1 MMEALPPPSNPLDTH
16 RLRSYELDLNERGA
30 QGATDEPM
38 PPVVSMASPAVGKGG
53 ERAESTPAAPDEAHS
68 RRYRAFA
75 SVDVSVL
82 SLTLGVTAASVA
94 MLILALVLSAGSWIP
109 TCADGCVS
117 LTRAAKS
124 LDLSHLS
131 YSHYFVHF
139 RFVMHA
145 ILLIRC
151 CREEGSGGRD
161 HLPARDADVRRQRD
175 T

>member
-117 LTRAAKS
+117 LTRCKKPR
-124 LDLSHLS
+124 
-131 YSHYFVHF
+131 FVP
-139 RFVMHA
+139 FVMHA

>member
-53 ERAESTPAAPDEAHS
+53 ERAESTPAAPDETHS

-117 LTRAAKS
+117 LTRCKKPRFVPFVILPFFCPFPICHAR
-124 LDLSHLS
+124 
-131 YSHYFVHF
+131 HYF
-139 RFVMHA
+139 
-145 ILLIRC
+145 
-151 CREEGSGGRD
+151 D
-161 HLPARDADVRRQRD
+161 
-175 T
+175 